1 MLFFDKQFLESL
13 ILKGEIMYKIYFWAF
28 VFTMTS
34 ISYTMAQP
42 VTQYGALS
50 TNANQILSESATPVQ
65 LKGLSLGVLEAD
77 SRANEFYNANAIS
90 KMIDIWNAE
99 VVKTSVLFK
108 NTTDFLSNLDFYK
121 DNADLAIKVAKA
133 KKTYAILSV
142 KATGAALDPDAVT
155 ALSEFFTYFANEYK
169 DSPHLIFELLESNE
183 SSWTSLKSSQEA
195 LISAIR
201 SVSEHFLILVGTPS
215 FSKDL
220 ESALNK
226 PIDAVNIAYTFQ
238 FSAGSESISDLSPN
252 FNTYSDE
259 ITAFLQ
265 AGLPLFISKL
275 STVHSD
281 GGLQSANHYN
291 THNPENANEWFSLL
305 EAHSLSYVV
314 SEFSDAYKASA
325 FYGIKESP
333 DFDQSVAANWSM
345 LSLMTESGAYIF
357 EHFTEKS
364 PSSSSS
370 TAKSSSSVAKS
381 SSSVTKSSSSITPP
395 SSSSQAPIFAIIDD
409 FTDKNNQANTKEY
422 WYIFTDKND
431 KGKSTVANEVS
442 GNNYK
447 LVLDD
452 GTGNYAA
459 VIEDFKLNQ
468 GASDNDPFVAI
479 GLDTKKNGN
488 TYDLSECVDGFSYKY
503 KGVAHSFKA
512 QLSTVKD
519 YNYHFVSVAN
529 STVWKTVSI
538 QFSDFEQEDWGKT
551 VAFNPAAITAFHWE
565 VKASPLTGNLWVD
578 DFYCLGSDL
587 GLNPP
592 QSSSSVLPASSSS
605 TPPSSSSS
613 TSPEISKSSSSVGP
627 LLSIIDD
634 FTDKNNQANTKE
646 YWYIFTDKNDKGKST
661 VANEVSGNNYK
672 LVLDDGTGNYAAA
685 IESFILN
692 KGASDNDPFV
702 AIGLDTKKNGSTYN
716 LSECVDGFSYKYKGV
731 AHSFKAQLS
740 TVKDYNYHFVS
751 VANSTVWKTVSI
763 QFSDFEQADWGKTV
777 AFNPAAITAFHWEV
791 KASPLTGNLWV
802 DDFYCLGGDLGINP
816 ASSSSTSP
824 KSSSS
829 VTEPE
834 DPTTI
839 IAHSKLQELSVS
851 FNNKT
856 RQISL
861 QNPSSD
867 RIWVDIYDMQGN
879 NIMFSKEL
887 KQSISLENIPN
898 GNYLVRIRNTKNH
911 RVFSIKL
918 H

>member
-1 MLFFDKQFLESL
+1 
-13 ILKGEIMYKIYFWAF
+13 
-28 VFTMTS
+28 
-34 ISYTMAQP
+34 
-42 VTQYGALS
+42 
-50 TNANQILSESATPVQ
+50 
-65 LKGLSLGVLEAD
+65 
-77 SRANEFYNANAIS
+77 
-90 KMIDIWNAE
+90 
-99 VVKTSVLFK
+99 
-108 NTTDFLSNLDFYK
+108 
-121 DNADLAIKVAKA
+121 
-133 KKTYAILSV
+133 
-142 KATGAALDPDAVT
+142 
-155 ALSEFFTYFANEYK
+155 
-169 DSPHLIFELLESNE
+169 
-183 SSWTSLKSSQEA
+183 
-195 LISAIR
+195 
-201 SVSEHFLILVGTPS
+201 
-215 FSKDL
+215 
-220 ESALNK
+220 
-226 PIDAVNIAYTFQ
+226 
-238 FSAGSESISDLSPN
+238 
-252 FNTYSDE
+252 
-259 ITAFLQ
+259 
-265 AGLPLFISKL
+265 
-275 STVHSD
+275 
-281 GGLQSANHYN
+281 
-291 THNPENANEWFSLL
+291 
-305 EAHSLSYVV
+305 
-314 SEFSDAYKASA
+314 
-325 FYGIKESP
+325 
-333 DFDQSVAANWSM
+333 
-345 LSLMTESGAYIF
+345 
-357 EHFTEKS
+357 
-364 PSSSSS
+364 
-370 TAKSSSSVAKS
+370 
-381 SSSVTKSSSSITPP
+381 
-395 SSSSQAPIFAIIDD
+395 
-409 FTDKNNQANTKEY
+409 
-422 WYIFTDKND
+422 
-431 KGKSTVANEVS
+431 
-442 GNNYK
+442 
-447 LVLDD
+447 
-452 GTGNYAA
+452 
-459 VIEDFKLNQ
+459 
-468 GASDNDPFVAI
+468 
-479 GLDTKKNGN
+479 
-488 TYDLSECVDGFSYKY
+488 
-503 KGVAHSFKA
+503 
-512 QLSTVKD
+512 
-519 YNYHFVSVAN
+519 
-529 STVWKTVSI
+529 
-538 QFSDFEQEDWGKT
+538 
-551 VAFNPAAITAFHWE
+551 
-565 VKASPLTGNLWVD
+565 
-578 DFYCLGSDL
+578 
-587 GLNPP
+587 
-592 QSSSSVLPASSSS
+592 
-605 TPPSSSSS
+605 
-613 TSPEISKSSSSVGP
+613 
-627 LLSIIDD
+627 
-634 FTDKNNQANTKE
+634 NTKE